1 LFDGYKKDKH
11 GLDVRGLPIVRH
23 DPITCIRYN
32 NMESD
37 NLRTISEF
45 IDWAK
50 FRGVYDLLPDY
61 DKNNKI

>member
-1 LFDGYKKDKH
+1 
-11 GLDVRGLPIVRH
+11 
-23 DPITCIRYN
+23 
-32 NMESD
+32 METD